1 MLTKRCNKLIMTD
14 YVCGYPGI
22 LSRKQ
27 GFMFF
32 IGSSNGKG
40 RGVFAQK
47 RFCKGDIIERSPVI
61 VIPKHEEG
69 LLEGTVLYNYTY
81 GWGEGL
87 EDSAIALGF
96 GSLYNHAYRPNAMYK
111 RMRDDM
117 MIVYVALRDIA
128 EGEEITVNYNGQ
140 PGDQSPLW
148 FKVAA
153 E

>member
-1 MLTKRCNKLIMTD
+1 
-14 YVCGYPGI
+14 
-22 LSRKQ
+22 
-27 GFMFF
+27 MFF
-32 IGSSNGKG
+32 VGSSNGKG

-47 RFCKGDIIERSPVI
+47 RFAKGDIIERCPVI
-61 VIPKHEEG
+61 VIPKDEEG
-69 LLEGTVLYNYTY
+69 LVEGTTLFNYTY

-111 RMRDDM
+111 RLHDDM
-117 MIVYVALRDIA
+117 MIMYVALRDIA
-128 EGEEITVNYNGQ
+128 VGEEITVNYNGQ
-140 PGDQSPLW
+140 PEDLSPLW